1 MSVRRTLCSSS
12 PRRRGFSTHDAGQ
25 RDNSTYGTARV
36 TSSSEPFLH
45 PTPAAEDQAATL
57 RRLFAR
63 RQARVLPVWVSPARD
78 AQLALWLAKLAQAF
92 AQAGERTLVIDAA
105 RVHVSAA
112 LGLRARHDLAH
123 VLTGECTVTDVL
135 LDAAPG
141 LHVVPAARAFDAAA
155 PTARGHGPHLKALAR
170 ALPHLAAR
178 AESDRVL
185 VLFSSA
191 HASLLPAGCDC
202 VVPVHGASAR
212 HLVRDVRGL
221 DARAD
226 IAGFRLL
233 FLDMNPELVT
243 TLDSKLSALAGTL
256 GKRLQTGGHARVGR
270 DLVHV
275 VRAACGWRSAPL
287 ATDAMEHM
295 V

>member
-1 MSVRRTLCSSS
+1 MHA
-12 PRRRGFSTHDAGQ
+12 THSAD
-25 RDNSTYGTARV
+25 
-36 TSSSEPFLH
+36 
-45 PTPAAEDQAATL
+45 DQAATL

-78 AQLALWLAKLAQAF
+78 AQLVLWLAKLAQAF
-92 AQAGERTLVIDAA
+92 AHAGERTLVIDAA
-105 RVHVSAA
+105 RVHLAAA
-112 LGLRARHDLAH
+112 LGLRARHDLQH
-123 VLTGECTVTDVL
+123 VFAGECALSDVL

-155 PTARGHGPHLKALAR
+155 PTARGHGPHLQALAGV
-170 ALPHLAAR
+170 LPRLAA
-178 AESDRVL
+178 ASGCDRVL

-191 HASLLPAGCDC
+191 HAPLLPAGCDC
-202 VVPVHGASAR
+202 VLPVHGASAR

-233 FLDMNPELVT
+233 FLDMDSALVT
-243 TLDSKLSALAGTL
+243 TLGSRLGALTGTL
-256 GKRLQTGGHARVGR
+256 GKRLQTGGQARVGR

-275 VRAACGWRSAPL
+275 VRAAAGWRSAPL
-287 ATDAMEHM
+287 ATDATEYT